1 MKIGAIKGVTVFL
14 LCTAVA
20 VISPALRAETPV
32 IPSLEGLPEVTTF
45 ELPSKLKLLTIKDE
59 LPRSVIICTIG
70 FGKMYEDSANA
81 GISELMAK
89 EISIAG
95 TKKYQGNDLSSR
107 LEAAGGSIGITA
119 GWENITVEINVLA
132 RDTELA
138 FDILGDILLNPVFS
152 DEALNYSKSLVMEN
166 FRREMDDPSNAGF
179 TKVREIIFNGKGYG
193 STLSGKSIGQV
204 KTGDLDI
211 LWKRITAGGNICIA
225 VSSSV
230 EGGKLKSIAEARLS
244 AVKTGDRE
252 YYTAENDTL
261 LRELNSK
268 SRNIYLLP
276 KELEQATIIT
286 GTIAPEIKYDGN
298 YSLFLM
304 NYILGGGSFNSR
316 LMNEIRVKRGLAYS
330 VFSLVRNR
338 YRTGV
343 FMSFAQTRNE
353 EVTNVISLMQ
363 SNINK
368 MSEEEV
374 TAEELAWARESVT
387 NSYVFNFAR
396 TSDIL
401 DNYLQIEYNNLDRE
415 YYRDYL
421 KNISKVTPGD
431 IKRESGLLFRNGIVT
446 VVVGSRKLEESLKKY
461 GNVVIVE

>member
-1 MKIGAIKGVTVFL
+1 MKIGAIKGITVL
-14 LCTAVA
+14 MLCAAVA
-20 VISPALRAETPV
+20 VISPALRAETSAV
-32 IPSLEGLPEVTTF
+32 PSLDGLPPVTTS
-45 ELPSKLKLLTIKDE
+45 ELPNKLKLLTIRDE

-70 FGKMYEDSANA
+70 FGKMYEDSTNA
-81 GISELMAK
+81 GISELLAK

-95 TKKYQGNDLSSR
+95 TVKYPGNNLSSR
-107 LEAAGGSIGITA
+107 LEAVGGSIGITA

-138 FDILGDILLNPVFS
+138 FDVLGDILLNPVFNS
-152 DEALNYSKSLVMEN
+152 DALNYSKSLVMEN
-166 FRREMDDPSNAGF
+166 FKREMDDPSNAGF
-179 TKVREIIFNGKGYG
+179 TKLREIIFNGKGYG
-193 STLSGKSIGQV
+193 STLSGKSIGPV
-204 KTGDLDI
+204 KTGDLDA

-230 EGGKLKSIAEARLS
+230 DGDKLKSAAAGKLS
-244 AVKTGDRE
+244 AVRSGDRE
-252 YYTAENDTL
+252 YYTAENDSL
-261 LRELNSK
+261 LLEIKAK

-286 GTIAPEIKYDGN
+286 GTIAPDIKYDGD

-353 EVTNVISLMQ
+353 EAANVISLMRN
-363 SNINK
+363 NINK
-368 MSEEEV
+368 MAEEEV
-374 TAEELAWARESVT
+374 TAEELSWARESVT
-387 NSYVFNFAR
+387 NSYVFNFAK

-401 DNYLQIEYNNLDRE
+401 DNYLQIEYNNLDRG

-421 KNISKVTPGD
+421 KNISKVTPVD
-431 IKRESGLLFRNGIVT
+431 IKRESGLLFSKGLVT

-461 GNVVIVE
+461 GNVVVIE